1 VTLLSET
8 TSRRLIN
15 ITALLSLLAIIAV
28 TIYWYRIGV
37 FKNLS
42 HLQNYLNGTGFV
54 GPLIFI
60 AIQIVQVVIPIIPGG
75 VSTAAGVLLFGPW
88 QGFLYNYIG
97 ICIGSFIN
105 FFLARRYGKP
115 FILHIVPEKVFEK
128 YMAYAKNQQKFD
140 MFFAVAIIAPIAP
153 DDVLCLIAGLT
164 HMKTRMFSWIIILGK
179 PITIAAYS
187 WALIFG
193 AHWLLRLFG

>member
-1 VTLLSET
+1 MTLLSET

-42 HLQNYLNGTGFV
+42 NLQNYLNGTGFV

-75 VSTAAGVLLFGPW
+75 VSTAAGGPPVRP
-88 QGFLYNYIG
+88 
-97 ICIGSFIN
+97 
-105 FFLARRYGKP
+105 LARL
-115 FILHIVPEKVFEK
+115 FI
-128 YMAYAKNQQKFD
+128 
-140 MFFAVAIIAPIAP
+140 
-153 DDVLCLIAGLT
+153 
-164 HMKTRMFSWIIILGK
+164 
-179 PITIAAYS
+179 
-187 WALIFG
+187 
-193 AHWLLRLFG
+193 